1 MFAMSID
8 AVAAYPVRPL
18 PLVPMRCREE
28 MKSSAF
34 LVLPL
39 WDSTPLRSSMVYCV
53 GVSAVTLVA
62 SPSFVSLYW
71 SSKVSSVSKAL
82 TSRAWSG
89 LVMMFCPSKM
99 SLAPPPVTPR
109 RKLPPRFGLPAAEE
123 APLPLCDDGFV
134 PEQAESPATA
144 AAPAAPTN
152 SCRRETPEV
161 SGEPSF
167 SRLSDAVIAHPQVV
181 VTGVAAPAHGP
192 PEMLP
197 GIHIARRTLTYH
209 HGGVNHFS
217 CGFTAM

>member
-62 SPSFVSLYW
+62 SPSLVRLYW
-71 SSKVSSVSKAL
+71 SSKVSSVSNAL

-109 RKLPPRFGLPAAEE
+109 RKLPPRLGVPAAELE
-123 APLPLCDDGFV
+123 LLPLLWEDVVV
-134 PEQAESPATA
+134 PEQADRPATA
-144 AAPAAPTN
+144 AAPAAPTKN
-152 SCRRETPEV
+152 CRRETAEA
-161 SGEPSF
+161 SQEPSRPAA
-167 SRLSDAVIAHPQVV
+167 SELSDAVIR
-181 VTGVAAPAHGP
+181 P
-192 PEMLP
+192 PS
-197 GIHIARRTLTYH
+197 ARSHWRRR
-209 HGGVNHFS
+209 NR
-217 CGFTAM
+217 